1 MEDNQRFTKIKKN
14 VWKMESAG
22 SVFSVKKYASLAQA
36 VKVRQVH
43 QLLST
48 HHFPHIVPILDKSD
62 MLLIMQPWLEDA
74 KAVNF
79 KRRID
84 RIDSFRALQAL
95 HETKYTVDWQS
106 VSCLPHY
113 HMLEKWE
120 VRLARFEEVRELSES
135 FLPSAT
141 VDRLLAYGRDAL
153 NIAKK
158 ESPPVLSLTLLHG
171 DVVHHNI
178 LRDASGII
186 RFIDFDLACLGT
198 EEDERVLWMHRVL
211 PQISYNPTFLMGEH
225 PALQTLSNQSLAKLL
240 YPNEVLR
247 EWLHLLALP
256 PAQQQRMAGKLLH
269 FTDTALSHWPK
280 LWYDV
285 ERMMK

>member
-1 MEDNQRFTKIKKN
+1 MTDNQRFIKIKKN
-14 VWKMESAG
+14 VWKMESGGAQY
-22 SVFSVKKYASLAQA
+22 SVKKYASLAQA

-43 QLLST
+43 QLLSAQ
-48 HHFPHIVPILDKSD
+48 HFPHIVPIVDKSD
-62 MLLIMQPWLEDA
+62 PLLIMQPWLQDA

-95 HETKYTVDWQS
+95 HDTKYTIDWPS
-106 VSCLPHY
+106 ISSLPHY

-120 VRLARFEEVRELSES
+120 VRLARFEELRELCEA
-135 FLPSAT
+135 FLPPH
-141 VDRLLAYGRDAL
+141 VIEELLTYGRDAL
-153 NIAKK
+153 NICKK
-158 ESPPVLSLTLLHG
+158 QPPPVSSLTLLHG

-178 LRDASGII
+178 LRDASGTIC
-186 RFIDFDLACLGT
+186 FIDFDLACLGT

-211 PQISYNPTFLMGEH
+211 PQISYNPVFLMGEH

-247 EWLHLLALP
+247 EWLHLLSLP
-256 PAQQQRMAGKLLH
+256 ADQQQRMVNKLLQ
-269 FTDTALSHWPK
+269 FTQTALSHWPG

>member
-1 MEDNQRFTKIKKN
+1 MY
-14 VWKMESAG
+14 
-22 SVFSVKKYASLAQA
+22 SVKKYASLAQA

-43 QLLST
+43 QLLSAQ
-48 HHFPHIVPILDKSD
+48 HFPYILPIIDKSD
-62 MLLIMQPWLEDA
+62 PLLIMQPWLENA

-95 HETKYTVDWQS
+95 HETKYTIDWQS
-106 VSCLPHY
+106 ISCLPHY
-113 HMLEKWE
+113 HMIEKWE
-120 VRLARFEEVRELSES
+120 VRLARFEELREMCGA
-135 FLPSAT
+135 FLVSST
-141 VDRLLAYGRDAL
+141 IDQLLKYGQDAL
-153 NIAKK
+153 QIAKK
-158 ESPPVLSLTLLHG
+158 EPPPVQSLTLLHG

-178 LRDASGII
+178 LRDSNGNI

-225 PALQTLSNQSLAKLL
+225 PTLQTLSNQSLAKLL

-247 EWLHLLALP
+247 EWLHLLSLP
-256 PAQQQRMAGKLLH
+256 LAQQQRMVSKLLH
-269 FTDTALSHWPK
+269 FTDTALSHWPR
-280 LWYDV
+280 LWYDI